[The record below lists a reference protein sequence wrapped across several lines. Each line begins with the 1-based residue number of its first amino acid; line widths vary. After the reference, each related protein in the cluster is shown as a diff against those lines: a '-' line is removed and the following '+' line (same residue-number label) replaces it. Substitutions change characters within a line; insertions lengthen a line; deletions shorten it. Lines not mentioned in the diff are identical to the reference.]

1 MGSQPRAEPL
11 AVHVALGC
19 GTEIRA
25 EPGGHGRAEGHGG
38 GGEQSAPACK
48 NAADSGDKSQREE
61 PCWVRE
67 TVVRVVQSRWGLDF
81 LTDGGRRWGEQICHP
96 AFCMRWEKAAPGQAC
111 PHCILPKQRCRK
123 EHSVSPAEDAPYWR
137 LSYFHDTLTGLCLA
151 SGMHNPSSQPPL
163 PCRGHLYLRGAGGP
177 AACAAEGDGYSRPG
191 EDRAAPVP
199 QWHGTML
206 TRSSHPQDS
215 PVNCERYLHWAN
227 AFLVVY
233 SIDDRRSFEGCGRY
247 LDILA
252 RHARGCQRQS
262 PVLLL
267 GNKLD
272 MEQYRYPPPFFSQWE
287 MTSLRM
293 GQRACLEPIVAFGG
307 MPWDSYG
314 ALTG

>member
-1 MGSQPRAEPL
+1 M
-11 AVHVALGC
+11 
-19 GTEIRA
+19 
-25 EPGGHGRAEGHGG
+25 
-38 GGEQSAPACK
+38 
-48 NAADSGDKSQREE
+48 
-61 PCWVRE
+61 
-67 TVVRVVQSRWGLDF
+67 
-81 LTDGGRRWGEQICHP
+81 
-96 AFCMRWEKAAPGQAC
+96 
-111 PHCILPKQRCRK
+111 
-123 EHSVSPAEDAPYWR
+123 SPAEDAPYWR

-287 MTSLRM
+287 MTSLPM

-307 MPWDSYG
+307 MPWGSYG